1 MFDEYAK
8 KLDKLTGAAPKV
20 FKKISLW
27 GANKAVNEAKEITD
41 RYNKVDT
48 GNYKRNW
55 HGERIEPEFDTYGIV
70 LSNSVEYASFLEYG
84 YTHKG
89 GKRMPGYF
97 IGRNA
102 LDNTEAKVMQKLQD
116 EIKILMLQKDY
127 GLTRSEA
134 KKYI

>member
-8 KLDKLTGAAPKV
+8 KLDKLTDDTPKI
-20 FKKISLW
+20 FKKIALW

-48 GNYKRNW
+48 GNYRRNW
-55 HGERIEPEFDTYGIV
+55 TSERIEPEVNTYGIV

-102 LDNTEAKVMQKLQD
+102 LNNAEASILLKLRD

-127 GLTRSEA
+127 GLSRSEA